1 MVAVDNV
8 HATIMLLWT
17 AYGRQ
22 FLKYSL
28 VAVFGLLLHL
38 AILSGLVEL
47 AGFHYTAAFL
57 SALPFT
63 FAGKFLLDKRWTFKE

>member
-1 MVAVDNV
+1 MVAVDNI

-17 AYGRQ
+17 AYGKQ
-22 FLKYSL
+22 FAKYCS
-28 VAVFGLLLHL
+28 VAVLGLLLHL

-63 FAGKFLLDKRWTFKE
+63 FASKFLLDRGWTFQK